1 MHVWF
6 GEKMKKLRSTIVLC
20 VLLLVIL
27 SIIPTVVSYPFKQD
41 SLIELNYES
50 LDGNL
55 VAPVDIEFSG
65 FIHEYQAMYYSLFF
79 VLLGLN
85 EGYRNLRFCNI
96 TLVVGDFNL
105 TQEAIFGNS
114 VEGAR
119 GERTFFI
126 TISSLFLIQQSMII
140 SDMVNDTLSFQANYK
155 FEISGYEH
163 MFEDEMTGTAIVK
176 IEDVQDEV
184 PDEEVPDP
192 DDEVLDD
199 ETPDEDEEI
208 SDVPDNNIQIV
219 SILAIVC
226 LIIGVLGFFLAKRK
240 S

>member
-1 MHVWF
+1 
-6 GEKMKKLRSTIVLC
+6 
-20 VLLLVIL
+20 
-27 SIIPTVVSYPFKQD
+27 
-41 SLIELNYES
+41 
-50 LDGNL
+50 
-55 VAPVDIEFSG
+55 
-65 FIHEYQAMYYSLFF
+65 MYYSLFF

-105 TQEAIFGNS
+105 TQEATFSNS
-114 VEGAR
+114 VKGAR

-126 TISSLFLIQQSMII
+126 TISSMFLIQQSMII

-163 MFEDEMTGTAIVK
+163 IFEDEMTGTAIVK
-176 IEDVQDEV
+176 IDDVQDEV
-184 PDEEVPDP
+184 PDEETP
-192 DDEVLDD
+192 DEV
-199 ETPDEDEEI
+199 PDEDEEI

>member
-20 VLLLVIL
+20 ILLLVIP
-27 SIIPTVVSYPFKQD
+27 SIIPTVISYPFKQD
-41 SLIELNYES
+41 PLIELNYES

-65 FIHEYQAMYYSLFF
+65 FIHEYQTMYYSLFF

-105 TQEAIFGNS
+105 TQEATFSNS
-114 VEGAR
+114 VKGAR

-126 TISSLFLIQQSMII
+126 TISSMFLIQQSMII

-163 MFEDEMTGTAIVK
+163 IFEDEMTGTAIVK
-176 IEDVQDEV
+176 IDDVQDEV
-184 PDEEVPDP
+184 PDEETP
-192 DDEVLDD
+192 DEV
-199 ETPDEDEEI
+199 PDEDEEI